1 MWKEKGK
8 GDGDGRSVCQDQG
21 RRKRRWPVT
30 PKPLISFFAPLV
42 RVAAL
47 RWRFCLVR
55 MVYFTRIGD
64 FFFFFLISMAVS
76 GGFLSFQVYHIQ
88 RARRGSLVRSR

>member
-64 FFFFFLISMAVS
+64 FFFSSSFQWLFREGFFLFRFTIYK
-76 GGFLSFQVYHIQ
+76 G
-88 RARRGSLVRSR
+88 LVVVL